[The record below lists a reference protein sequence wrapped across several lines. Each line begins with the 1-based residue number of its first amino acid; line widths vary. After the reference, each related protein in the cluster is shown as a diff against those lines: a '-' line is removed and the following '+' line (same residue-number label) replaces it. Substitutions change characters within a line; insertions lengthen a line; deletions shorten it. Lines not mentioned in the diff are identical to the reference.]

1 MSAAIFLLAQDKVG
15 TVCAVCCVVEQ
26 KEVLLQL
33 LNLGAWLVD
42 TCNCRAPSLT
52 SLD

>member
-1 MSAAIFLLAQDKVG
+1 MSAAIFLLAQDKVI
-15 TVCAVCCVVEQ
+15 TVCAVCCVMEQ

-42 TCNCRAPSLT
+42 TCSCRAPPPT
-52 SLD
+52 SFD